1 MSPITKDAT
10 IDRAALTGELAGELA
25 SFAAALADEA
35 RGLSRRWFRTPV
47 AIDTKAD
54 DSPVTIADR
63 EVEAALRRR
72 IAERFP
78 DHGIFG
84 EEHGRDRLDSEIVW
98 VIDPIDGT
106 RSFISGWPVYGTL
119 LAVLERGVPVVGVI
133 DMPVLG
139 ERWTGRAGAPTLYSD
154 GTGAERPCR
163 TRDCR
168 RLADAT
174 VYTTS
179 PDAFDAAGLR
189 VFETVSRQ
197 ARTRRFGGD
206 CYIYGLV
213 ASGHIDLV
221 IEAGLQPYDYLAMQP
236 VIEGA
241 GGVITDWEGKP
252 LTMDSDGRVVAAAT
266 ADLHAETIAAI
277 ARAAG

>member
-1 MSPITKDAT
+1 MTPTPTDTTTDILD
-10 IDRAALTGELAGELA
+10 LTG
-25 SFAAALADEA
+25 FAAALADEA
-35 RGLSRRWFRTPV
+35 RVLSRRWFRTPV
-47 AIDTKAD
+47 AVDTKPD

-78 DHGIFG
+78 DHGVFG
-84 EEHGRDRLDSEIVW
+84 EEHGRDRLDADTVW

-106 RSFISGWPVYGTL
+106 RSFISGWPIYGTL
-119 LAVLERGVPVVGVI
+119 LAVLRHGAPTIGLI

-139 ERWTGRAGAPTLYSD
+139 ERWTGVAGQPSRYRDAD
-154 GTGAERPCR
+154 GAERPCR

-168 RLADAT
+168 KLADAT

-179 PDAFDAAGLR
+179 PDAFDADGLR

-197 ARTRRFGGD
+197 ARSRRFGGD
-206 CYIYGLV
+206 CYIYGLL

-221 IEAGLQPYDYLAMQP
+221 IEAGLQPYDYLALQP
-236 VIEGA
+236 VIQGA
-241 GGVITDWEGKP
+241 GGVITDWRGQP
-252 LTMDSDGRVVAAAT
+252 LALTSDGRVVAAAT
-266 ADLHAETIAAI
+266 PALHAEAIAAI
-277 ARAAG
+277 AAAGA